1 MARSPRITATRFDAT
16 LRAESSGFSQLRT
29 LVFCRYPD
37 YEWATF
43 ARFGWRPTPSG
54 LVVTLAQL
62 APPERGDLDESVG
75 HVAIREPYT
84 LRAAL
89 DAEQHPLAVGVIH
102 SHPRNCPPDPSP
114 IDDEMDSYYS
124 TYFEPFAPNR
134 PYVSLIVAE
143 MGNDIAVSGRV
154 YWERTWS
161 QIRRVAVDR
170 TWVQAWHERP
180 STESRFAEQRQRLVA
195 AFGVESAQ
203 RLRRS
208 TVAVIGVGGTGSAA
222 VEVLARAGVGH
233 LVLVDPDHLE
243 TSNLER
249 VHGSVPQDASLKR
262 PKVAVAK
269 THVAAI
275 DPTIRVDALV
285 GAIPQHEVIDALV
298 GTDAILGCTDQ
309 QHSRLAMSDVGR
321 RYLIPALDCGV
332 ALEGRKGVVS
342 AQVIQCVRFLPNDP
356 CPLCRRMIVPEQLSQ
371 ELMDVNERKRREEA
385 ARTASQRGEDGGAYW
400 RHQPQLNTVGYLTT
414 TAGAMAAGYIIGW
427 LTGRFAPPFTRLQM
441 NLVAPYL
448 DVTDV
453 DDVAVSDCACRSG
466 LGWADQG
473 DAGALISAPW
483 HWPRPQRL

>member
-1 MARSPRITATRFDAT
+1 
-16 LRAESSGFSQLRT
+16 
-29 LVFCRYPD
+29 
-37 YEWATF
+37 
-43 ARFGWRPTPSG
+43 
-54 LVVTLAQL
+54 LAQL
-62 APPERGDLDESVG
+62 APPEPGDLDESVG
-75 HVAIREPYT
+75 HVAIQEPYT

-89 DAEQHPLAVGVIH
+89 DAEQHPLAIGVIH
-102 SHPRNCPPDPSP
+102 SHPRNCPPEPSP
-114 IDDEMDSYYS
+114 VDDDMDAYYS
-124 TYFEPFAPNR
+124 EYFEPFAPNR
-134 PYVSLIVAE
+134 PYVSLIAAE
-143 MGNDIAVSGRV
+143 MGKDIVVSGRV
-154 YWERTWS
+154 YWQHTWS
-161 QIRRVAVDR
+161 QISRVAVDR
-170 TWVQAWHERP
+170 TGVLSWHER
-180 STESRFAEQRQRLVA
+180 TAAELRFAEQRQRLVA

-208 TVAVIGVGGTGSAA
+208 TVGVIGVGGTGSAA

-249 VHGSVPQDASLKR
+249 VHGSVPQDSALKR

-269 THVAAI
+269 AHVAAI

-285 GAIPQHEVIDALV
+285 GAIPQNEVIDALV
-298 GTDAILGCTDQ
+298 RADAILGCTDQ
-309 QHSRLAMSDVGR
+309 QHSRLAMSDVCR

-332 ALEGRKGVVS
+332 ALEGRNGVVS
-342 AQVIQCVRFLPNDP
+342 AQVIQFVRFLPDDP
-356 CPLCRRMIVPEQLSQ
+356 CPLCRRMIIPEQLSQ
-371 ELMDVNERKRREEA
+371 ELMDVDERKRREEA
-385 ARTASQRGEDGGAYW
+385 ARAARQRGGDSGAYW

-427 LTGRFAPPFTRLQM
+427 LTGRFAPPFTRLQI

-473 DAGALISAPW
+473 ESGALLSAPW
-483 HWPRPQRL
+483 HWPKPQVV